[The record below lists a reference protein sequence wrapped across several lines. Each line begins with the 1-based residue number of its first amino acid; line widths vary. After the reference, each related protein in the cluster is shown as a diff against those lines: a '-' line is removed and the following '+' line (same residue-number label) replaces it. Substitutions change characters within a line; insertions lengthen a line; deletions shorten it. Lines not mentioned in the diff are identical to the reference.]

1 MWLGILLGGVVTVTL
16 MMYRVRG
23 ALIIGIFLV
32 SLVSWPRRSAV
43 TLFPYTPAGDDSY
56 AFFSQVVGFQKLQ
69 KVGNAV
75 DYNYASPRVWLA
87 LVTFLYV
94 DLFDTTG

>member
-1 MWLGILLGGVVTVTL
+1 MWLGIFLGGIVTVFF
-16 MMYRVRG
+16 MMYRIRG

-43 TLFPYTPAGDDSY
+43 TLFPHTAAGDESY

-69 KVGNAV
+69 KIGNVA
-75 DYNYASPRVWLA
+75 DYNYGNPKVWLA
-87 LVTFLYV
+87 LITFLYV